1 MLEEMQI
8 SKEFGFQF
16 SSLNDLNKVSKGF
29 FFIYLFLYLYRCNL
43 WVASSVINM
52 WI

>member
-1 MLEEMQI
+1 MQI

-16 SSLNDLNKVSKGF
+16 SSLNDLNKLSKGF
-29 FFIYLFLYLYRCNL
+29 FFLIFLYLYRCNL